1 MDQNTTIYSDT
12 VSPETKQFAVL
23 IDSEN
28 VSSKYADSIFKELSG
43 YGFGAIRRIYGNWS
57 KASDW
62 GQNVLVEHAIIPIH
76 QFSYTTGKNSS
87 DMLMVID
94 AMDILYSNQIDGF
107 CLVTSDSDFT
117 RLVMRLREAGKMVI
131 GMGESK
137 TPLSLTRACNKFIHL
152 NLISED
158 STEAP
163 ADTTVRGAKVNGA
176 AEEEHT
182 IASLATIEKE
192 ILSILSNR
200 EEPLMAL
207 GGIGSQLSQR
217 FPDFDVR
224 NYGYTKFITFLKEAM
239 PNSIR
244 LVKTGTSYYACK
256 NNELTRDELEQAVI
270 QFIDSQK
277 TVNNLGSIVLYLKER
292 YPQFDLNDYGY
303 SRISSFLRNIPQ
315 LSVSNNTV
323 KLRKS

>member
-1 MDQNTTIYSDT
+1 MEQSNLHFTHSLSPDT
-12 VSPETKQFAVL
+12 RQFAVL

-28 VSSKYADSIFKELSG
+28 VSSKYADSIFKELSV

-57 KASDW
+57 KTSDW

-76 QFSYTTGKNSS
+76 QFAYTSGKNSS

-117 RLVMRLREAGKMVI
+117 RLVMRLREAGKTVI

-152 NLISED
+152 NLISEE
-158 STEAP
+158 TAEP
-163 ADTTVRGAKVNGA
+163 AVDTPLRGVKPIDDDQ
-176 AEEEHT
+176 HT
-182 IASLATIEKE
+182 IASLETIEKE

-224 NYGYTKFITFLKEAM
+224 NYGYTKFVTFLKEAM

-244 LVKTGTSYYACK
+244 LVQKGTSYYAGK
-256 NNELTRDELEQAVI
+256 NNELTKEELEQAVL
-270 QFIDSQK
+270 QFIRSQK
-277 TVNNLGSIVLYLKER
+277 TVNNLGNIVQHLTDR

-315 LSVSNNTV
+315 LQVTNNTV
-323 KLRKS
+323 RLRK